1 MRRTH
6 SFLVLVSFLGAV
18 ALAGC
23 GITTYTTVETK
34 DATDGTTGFL
44 FEDGADFRGAVS
56 ARQVDSAAGDD
67 VNVTFTAKSSYMPDI
82 SDVRVGLSETRW
94 GRPVNVAAGSLNLHA
109 VSCSLGDH
117 CTSIDSTSVA
127 ASRVRALGGE
137 DLVLTIDYI
146 EEVDGRPVHVT
157 RVVRAHAAREE
168 THHYPWVFRDC

>member
-6 SFLVLVSFLGAV
+6 SFLVLVSFLAAV
-18 ALAGC
+18 AVAGC
-23 GITTYTTVETK
+23 GISSYTTVEAK

-56 ARQVDSAAGDD
+56 ARQVGGGPGYD
-67 VNVTFTAKSSYMPDI
+67 VNVTFRAKESYMPEI
-82 SDVRVGLSETRW
+82 GDVRVGLSETRW
-94 GRPVNVAAGSLNLHA
+94 GRPVNAAAGSLNVHA
-109 VSCSLGDH
+109 LSCSRSDH
-117 CTSIDSTSVA
+117 CTSIESTPVA
-127 ASRVRALGGE
+127 AARERALPGE
-137 DLVLTIDYI
+137 DLVLTVSYI